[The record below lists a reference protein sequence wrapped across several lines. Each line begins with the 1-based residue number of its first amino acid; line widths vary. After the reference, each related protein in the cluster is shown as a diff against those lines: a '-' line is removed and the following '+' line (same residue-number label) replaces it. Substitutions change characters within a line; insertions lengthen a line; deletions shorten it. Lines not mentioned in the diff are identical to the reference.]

1 MVALANIDFRF
12 ASASHLH
19 PFFRDS
25 LYCNV
30 QLHCD
35 ATQPPSELLAAPSG
49 GAHHTHLSPSA
60 ANSADLVPDAPSG
73 IAQSP
78 LLYVQPSSRYAWYS
92 RGWTVGQVSAQS
104 LRARGLTSDRT
115 TNIYRHKA
123 QHMQKPQSTTVV
135 PLRRVSL
142 RVNKSSPNPTITF
155 SAPSHQLQYIGA
167 LLQRLGSLKATQVA
181 KYGNPSLTLCFFFM
195 F

>member
-1 MVALANIDFRF
+1 M
-12 ASASHLH
+12 
-19 PFFRDS
+19 
-25 LYCNV
+25 
-30 QLHCD
+30 
-35 ATQPPSELLAAPSG
+35 
-49 GAHHTHLSPSA
+49 
-60 ANSADLVPDAPSG
+60 
-73 IAQSP
+73 
-78 LLYVQPSSRYAWYS
+78 
-92 RGWTVGQVSAQS
+92 GQVSAQS

-181 KYGNPSLTLCFFFM
+181 KYGNRHLWPVFVFSARRADTAHLNWNAEHVFGSSTEHLQPIVVINPEDEAAYRTKWPDATLCIMPCEDRGISFCRWMILHSAFSWRLPY
-195 F
+195 